1 MYQKSIAELVER
13 EVEGETVVLN
23 PKTGEV
29 HQLNAVASCIWRS
42 MEQATDI
49 DRLVEQLV
57 DEFDVDQQT
66 AARDVQRFL
75 DDMLARNLVKQIISE

>member
-1 MYQKSIAELVER
+1 MYQKAFTELVER
-13 EVEGETVVLN
+13 DVEGETVVFN

-29 HQLNAVASCIWRS
+29 HQFNAVASCIWQNL
-42 MEQATDI
+42 EQATEI

-66 AARDVQRFL
+66 AAQDVQLFL
-75 DDMLARNLVKQIISE
+75 DDMLARNLVKKIISE